1 MECNIIKDLL
11 PLYLDNCCSEE
22 SRNAVKEHLNC
33 CEACRTVYEDMK
45 QVVETKPVTF
55 APKKAQRINIWL
67 ASVLQ
72 SLLFLS
78 AFALITV
85 GVALE
90 ASTPTGLANG
100 FWAFNLVIP
109 SSGFLLSLVHWY
121 FVRVYKSR
129 AAFSNAS
136 LFIGLGLTVGAYLW
150 GGFHYECSI
159 FDFFGMLRHLNF
171 IETVDWLKGLTLL
184 FGLGLLLTAFFCA
197 LSKCLSV
204 VYAKM
209 LGKE

>member
-11 PLYLDNCCSEE
+11 PLFLDDCCSEE
-22 SRNAVKEHLNC
+22 SRAAVKEHLER
-33 CEACRTVYEDMK
+33 CETCRAVYEDMK
-45 QVVETKPVTF
+45 QGPETVTAAAAPVKP
-55 APKKAQRINIWL
+55 QRVNAWL
-67 ASVLQ
+67 GSVLQ

-90 ASTPTGLANG
+90 AATPTGLANG

-109 SSGFLLSLVHWY
+109 STGFLLSLVNWY
-121 FVRVYKSR
+121 FVRLYKSR
-129 AAFSNAS
+129 TAFSNGS
-136 LFIGLGLTVGAYLW
+136 LLVGLVLTVGAFLW

-159 FDFFGMLRHLNF
+159 FDFFGMLQHLNF
-171 IETVDWLKGLTLL
+171 FETLDWMKGLSLL
-184 FGLGLLLTAFFCA
+184 FGLGVLLTAFFCV

-204 VYAKM
+204 AYAKM